1 MPKIHKYRDWS
12 GWWDGMRAKAL
23 KAGAEAIGTSATA
36 LLGTNGVASMQ
47 IPGLTDIGMGWK
59 TALATMFIQF
69 SLRVVA
75 AGAAYVQA
83 QPEPELITEVT
94 DTQQITK
101 STSPTP

>member
-12 GWWDGMRAKAL
+12 GWWDGMRSKAL
-23 KAGAEAIGTSATA
+23 KAGAEAIGTNATA

-59 TALATMFIQF
+59 TALATMVIQF
-69 SLRVVA
+69 TLRVIV
-75 AGAAYVQA
+75 AGAAYIQA

-94 DTQQITK
+94 DTQQIAK
-101 STSPTP
+101 PTNQTP